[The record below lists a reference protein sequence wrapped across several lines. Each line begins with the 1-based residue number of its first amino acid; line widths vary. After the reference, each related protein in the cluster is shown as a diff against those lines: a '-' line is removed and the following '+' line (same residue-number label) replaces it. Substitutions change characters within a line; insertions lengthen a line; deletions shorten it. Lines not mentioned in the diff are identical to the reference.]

1 MTDEWAAWRQEL
13 DESAGEMRADNAR
26 RAQEVMSVKGEQVAD
41 RGTTHEAE
49 MDERMIHGDPDAG
62 TDEVTAVVVAQPQ
75 QHLVVGV
82 GALAAMSEAD
92 FARNLAM
99 LEQGQKRLEMITDKL
114 LVKTVDYGHVPGVKK
129 PFLLKP
135 GAEKLANF
143 YGLAVSFEAE
153 RVEGHRAVQRVG
165 DVATATGEYEA
176 PPLAYHVKAL
186 VHLRDFD
193 GPVVAQGYGEANSWE
208 ERYRYRESKRVCP
221 TCSHEGLIKGRPD
234 GKLKG
239 KWWCA
244 GHAGGCNKTFEA
256 ADPAIT
262 DQVVGKVDNPDPYGL
277 ANTLVKMAEKRAM
290 VDGILR
296 ATGTSGFFTQDED
309 SPSVRQQSGD
319 SGDDGDR
326 DDNPPVENV
335 TGKQQVERGGKPTG
349 PTPQQIA
356 QLTKLSK
363 EKDLG
368 PDKIAEVITRVFDV
382 PLVLPDGTR
391 GEKGKALLAYIQQG
405 LTADQF
411 GRLLHSID
419 TGEVP
424 A

>member
-1 MTDEWAAWRQEL
+1 MTDEWAAWRQEM
-13 DESAGEMRADNAR
+13 DESANEMRADNAR
-26 RAQEVMSVKGEQVAD
+26 RAQEVISVKGEQVAD

-62 TDEVTAVVVAQPQ
+62 ADEVTAVVVAQPQ

-99 LEQGQKRLEMITDKL
+99 LEQGQKRLEQITDKL
-114 LVKTVDYGHVPGVKK
+114 LVKTVDYGHVPNVKK

-143 YGLAVSFEAE
+143 YGLAVSFEAD
-153 RVEGHRAVQRVG
+153 RVVG
-165 DVATATGEYEA
+165 DGVKS

-208 ERYRYRESKRVCP
+208 ERYRYRESKRSCP
-221 TCSHEGLIKGRPD
+221 TCSHEGLIKGKPD

-239 KWWCA
+239 KWWCSA
-244 GHAGGCNKTFEA
+244 RDGGCNKTFEA
-256 ADPAIT
+256 ADPAIV
-262 DQVVGKVDNPDPYGL
+262 DQVVGKIDNPDPYGL

-309 SPSVRQQSGD
+309 SPSVRQQSGG
-319 SGDDGDR
+319 SEDDGDR
-326 DDNPPVENV
+326 DDNPPVQNV
-335 TGKQQVERGGKPTG
+335 TGQQQVERGGKPTG

-411 GRLLHSID
+411 GQLLHTID